1 MTEILLLPFNG
12 QLNLR
17 NAYNWN
23 RNQVNFF
30 PNVRLIYTKTAA
42 KNRDQV
48 YEFLED
54 VVDNHA
60 NYGILADRVAELRNI
75 RQNLLRLR

>member
-17 NAYNWN
+17 NAYNWD
-23 RNQVNFF
+23 RNQVSFF
-30 PNVRLIYTKTAA
+30 PNMWFQTAA

-48 YEFLED
+48 YNFLED
-54 VVDNHA
+54 VVN
-60 NYGILADRVAELRNI
+60 NYADYGVLADRVVELGSI

>member
-23 RNQVNFF
+23 RNQVSL
-30 PNVRLIYTKTAA
+30 PDMLLTYTKTAA
-42 KNRDQV
+42 KN
-48 YEFLED
+48 
-54 VVDNHA
+54 
-60 NYGILADRVAELRNI
+60 
-75 RQNLLRLR
+75 